1 MVKVTNR
8 KLQAQA
14 TYENIYNAA
23 MSLVEKEGFKNI
35 TVRKICEK
43 AGVSIGSFYNYFSSK
58 EDILNETFKK
68 ADDFFL
74 NVVAN
79 NLDGENAKEKIVKFF
94 IYYAEYC
101 KRDKLDQLKQIY
113 NTSNPMFIKKGRP
126 MQEVLKKVVE
136 EGIEKG
142 ELITDMTPDE
152 VVKFFFI
159 ALRGVIFDWCLHD
172 GSYDLIQFTK
182 EYTERL
188 LKCF

>member
-43 AGVSIGSFYNYFSSK
+43 AGVSIGSFYNYFNSK
-58 EDILNETFKK
+58 EDILNEIFKK

>member
-1 MVKVTNR
+1 MAKLTKR
-8 KLQAQA
+8 KLQAQV

-23 MSLVEKEGFKNI
+23 MSLVEKKGFKNI
-35 TVRKICEK
+35 TVKEICEI

-58 EDILNETFKK
+58 DDILQEVFKK
-68 ADDFFL
+68 ADNFFL

-79 NLDGENAKEKIVKFF
+79 NLKGKNAKEKIVNFF

-101 KRDKLDQLKQIY
+101 KRDKFDQLKEIY
-113 NTSNPMFIKKGRP
+113 NTSNTMFIKKGRP

-142 ELITDMTPDE
+142 ELTTDMTPDE
-152 VVKFFFI
+152 VVRFFFI

>member
-8 KLQAQA
+8 KLKAQA

-43 AGVSIGSFYNYFSSK
+43 AGVSIGSFYNYFNSK
-58 EDILNETFKK
+58 EDILNEIFKK
-68 ADDFFL
+68 ADNFFL

>member
-23 MSLVEKEGFKNI
+23 MSLVEKEGFKNV

-58 EDILNETFKK
+58 EDILNEIFKK

>member
-58 EDILNETFKK
+58 EDILNEIFKK

>member
-1 MVKVTNR
+1 MVKVTSR
-8 KLQAQA
+8 KLRAQT

-159 ALRGVIFDWCLHD
+159 ALRPAIKC
-172 GSYDLIQFTK
+172 K
-182 EYTERL
+182 EII
-188 LKCF
+188 

>member
-43 AGVSIGSFYNYFSSK
+43 AGVSIGSFYNYFNSK
-58 EDILNETFKK
+58 EDILNEIFKK
-68 ADDFFL
+68 ADNFFL

>member
-58 EDILNETFKK
+58 EDILNEIFKK

-152 VVKFFFI
+152 VVRFFFI

-172 GSYDLIQFTK
+172 GSYDLVQFAK